1 MSYLVEQLPHCDL
14 LRLSLS
20 TGWFVLSARQV
31 VTVWKDFLVFS
42 VPGASFL
49 DTRHYGCVSHWLTE
63 LTLSQNFANP
73 LCLFTRRCR
82 APGCDGFLILRKFFQ
97 NPPCLFTR
105 RCRPGGRAGDC
116 DGFLILRNFLQNLLC
131 LFTRRF
137 VRAPGQMENCE
148 TRKLLIIINNNY

>member
-105 RCRPGGRAGDC
+105 RCRPVSPGRPAGRAGGDFWYLEIFC
-116 DGFLILRNFLQNLLC
+116 KICCASLLDGSSERPDRWK
-131 LFTRRF
+131 T
-137 VRAPGQMENCE
+137 A
-148 TRKLLIIINNNY
+148 KLGNY

>member
-1 MSYLVEQLPHCDL
+1 M
-14 LRLSLS
+14 
-20 TGWFVLSARQV
+20 
-31 VTVWKDFLVFS
+31 FS

-49 DTRHYGCVSHWLTE
+49 DSRHYGCVSHWLTE

-105 RCRPGGRAGDC
+105 RCRPGGRPGGRAAIFRTSSTNRSEIFREKCLG
-116 DGFLILRNFLQNLLC
+116 RNFYGEIFSGNQA
-131 LFTRRF
+131 
-137 VRAPGQMENCE
+137 V
-148 TRKLLIIINNNY
+148 RKLGLLTTISPSLSPSVGILSK